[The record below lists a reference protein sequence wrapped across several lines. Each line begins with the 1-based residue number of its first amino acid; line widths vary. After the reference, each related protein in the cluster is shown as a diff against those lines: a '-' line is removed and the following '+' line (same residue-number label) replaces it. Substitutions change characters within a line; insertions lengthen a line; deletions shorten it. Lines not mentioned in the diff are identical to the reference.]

1 MKKKLITSALPYVN
15 NSPHLGNLIGCV
27 LSADVYARFCRL
39 RGYETLYVCGTDEYG
54 TATEKKARESGVTP
68 KEICDR
74 YFSIHKKIYE
84 FFQISFDIFGRTSDS
99 VHTEVVQK
107 IFTDM
112 DPDLICEK
120 SSEQLY
126 CATCATFLA
135 DRFIV
140 GTCPH
145 CKSNAARGDQCDHCG
160 KLLSGLDVVDPLCA
174 TCNSS
179 PEVRETQHLYIRLPE
194 LQKKLVAW
202 QTESI
207 AKGEW
212 TENAGSF
219 TASWMQG
226 ELYDRPIT
234 RDLQWGVPVPYK
246 GFENKVF
253 YVWFD
258 APIGYVSITKKALPD
273 TWESWWK
280 DPEHTELYQ
289 FMAKDNILFHS
300 VLFPATQL
308 ATSDNWTKV
317 HHLNS
322 TEYLNYEDK
331 KFSKSNNRGV
341 FGEDVM
347 ELGISVDLW
356 RYYLLSIRP
365 EKQDA
370 SFYWED
376 FRQRVNGEFIDT
388 VANLVN
394 RVLSF
399 LDKHFE
405 GQVLDISNSVLV
417 KDFLGDVRER
427 EGKITT
433 LLEKVALKEA
443 LHTIVALGARA
454 NQFFQEHEPWKKIK
468 EDRVA
473 AHEVVSALVYTIRDL
488 AILLAPYMPDA
499 TRKILA
505 FFETETVSWHELGSF
520 SGLET
525 CRVQKP
531 EILYPKIEKETLAEL
546 QVRFG

>member
-54 TATEKKARESGVTP
+54 TATEKKARENGVSP

-74 YFSIHKKIYE
+74 YFLIHKEIYD
-84 FFQISFDIFGRTSDS
+84 FFQISFDIFGRTSDP
-99 VHTEVVQK
+99 VHTEVVQT
-107 IFTDM
+107 IFRDM
-112 DPDLICEK
+112 DPSLLCEK
-120 SSEQLY
+120 TSEQLY
-126 CATCATFLA
+126 CGMCATFLA

-140 GTCPH
+140 GTCPA
-145 CKSNAARGDQCDHCG
+145 CKSSSARGDQCDQCG
-160 KLLSGLDVVDPLCA
+160 KLLSGLEVVNPSCA
-174 TCNSS
+174 TCSS
-179 PEVRETQHLYIRLPE
+179 PPEIRETQHLYIRLE
-194 LQKKLVAW
+194 SLQESLVEW
-202 QTESI
+202 QTKSI
-207 AKGEW
+207 ATGGW

-226 ELYDRPIT
+226 ELHDRPIT

-246 GFENKVF
+246 GFEKKVF

-258 APIGYVSITKKALPD
+258 APIGYISITKKALPNG
-273 TWESWWK
+273 WEKWWK
-280 DPEHTELYQ
+280 NPEHTELYQ

-308 ATSDNWTKV
+308 ATKDNWTKL

-331 KFSKSNNRGV
+331 KFSKSSNRGV

-370 SFYWED
+370 SFYWDD
-376 FRQRVNGEFIDT
+376 FRQRINGEFIDT

-405 GQVLDISNSVLV
+405 GRVLDISSSDLV
-417 KDFLGDVRER
+417 KGFLSEVRER
-427 EGKITT
+427 EEKITA

-443 LHTIVALGARA
+443 LQNIVALGARA

-473 AHEVVSALVYTIRDL
+473 AYEVVSTLVYTIRDL
-488 AILLAPYMPDA
+488 AILLAPYMPGA
-499 TRKILA
+499 TKKILA
-505 FFETETVSWHELGSF
+505 FFEQEEVKWEDLGRF
-520 SGLET
+520 AGLENI
-525 CRVQKP
+525 RVQKP
-531 EILYPKIEKETLAEL
+531 EILYPKIEPEMISQL